1 MLSWYSRLTK
11 DLIKVVQGDSFW
23 GPYLS
28 QLNTDTSSPF
38 TLHLAVMVEPFLRFV
53 LEGRKTVESR
63 FSVNQCPPFNRV
75 HRGDVIMLKK
85 TGGPVV
91 GICMASES
99 WFYRLDPQSWT
110 TIKQEFASYIC
121 AQDPTFWEERKG
133 ASFATLIKVT
143 HVRTIQAIKVE
154 KRDRRGWVV
163 LPQLSS
169 DVTLPL
175 WDDLQIKE

>member
-11 DLIKVVQGDSFW
+11 DLIKVVQGDPFW
-23 GPYLS
+23 ESYLS
-28 QLNTDTSSPF
+28 QLNIGASPPF
-38 TLHLAVMVEPFLRFV
+38 TLHLAVMVEPFLRFM

-63 FSVNQCPPFNRV
+63 FSVKRSPPFNRV

-85 TGGPVV
+85 AGGPVV

-99 WFYRLDPQSWT
+99 WFYQLDSQSWT

-121 AQDPTFWEERKG
+121 AQDPKFWEEREG

-143 HVRTIQAIKVE
+143 HVRNIQAIKVE

-163 LPQLSS
+163 IPQASYGM
-169 DVTLPL
+169 TLPL
-175 WDDLQIKE
+175 WDDL